1 MATYI
6 MLINYTE
13 QGIRNFEESP
23 KRQEVTREMARKFGV
38 EVKDIYLTMG
48 IYDFVA
54 VAEAAD
60 DQAVAKL
67 ALSLGALGNVR
78 TTTLR
83 AFTEAEFR
91 DIAGGLGPSGS

>member
-13 QGIRNFEESP
+13 QGIKNFEESP
-23 KRQEVTREMARKFGV
+23 KRQEAAREMARGFGV
-38 EVKDIYLTMG
+38 EMKDIYLTMG

-60 DQAVAKL
+60 DQAVAKFAL
-67 ALSLGALGNVR
+67 ASAAGGNVR
-78 TTTLR
+78 STTLK
-83 AFTEAEFR
+83 AFTEAEYR
-91 DIAGGLGPSGS
+91 DIIGALG

>member
-91 DIAGGLGPSGS
+91 DIVAGLGPSGS